1 MASNISQLKQQVAAI
16 GNQATSL
23 AGQLQSLTSQFQQ
36 SIAAVQGAIGG
47 TASGEDKEMIAAFE
61 QANESVKNA
70 SSQLQAA
77 GRAAK
82 DWAAKA

>member
-1 MASNISQLKQQVAAI
+1 MASGIGQIKQQVAAI

-23 AGQLQSLTSQFQQ
+23 AAQLNSLTSQMQQ
-36 SIAAVQGAIGG
+36 SIATIQSAIGG

-61 QANESVKNA
+61 QANKSVQSAAA
-70 SSQLQAA
+70 SLQAA
-77 GRAAK
+77 GRTAK